1 MIMDKFIKVYKASA
15 GAGKT
20 HTLTQEY
27 IKLILKD
34 EEAYKHVLAVTFTN
48 KATDEMKQR
57 ILAELHKMASDVA
70 SPYREQARR
79 VLIKILHDY
88 PAFSVSTIDRFFQK
102 VIRAFARELGR
113 NITYSVELD
122 EKMVVAQAVDNM
134 FADLEK
140 EGNGELLEWLIAFSL
155 ERIENG
161 DSWKINDSIANLAKN
176 IFSEK
181 FKVKSGNMEQDRMAG
196 VLELKERIAAIISDF
211 ERKSKK
217 IGCEALAIMERSG
230 LAWTDF
236 AGASRGPFAIFYKL
250 SQGESV
256 GEPLKEKFI
265 NCHDNVEV
273 WYPSKRAKEAYK
285 YEDAYNSGLNECI
298 GMLKSLVEDG
308 AELYNT
314 ALCVKDN
321 LGILGIFGTIYS
333 YIMEYCREKNVLMLS
348 ETTMMLTRLI
358 DGSDTPFIYEKVGTW
373 INNFMLDEFQDTSIL
388 QWKNFVPLL
397 ANSIANGEKNL
408 AVGDIKQCIYRF
420 RNSDWSILQREIE
433 REFPGKV
440 DSVPMAENWRSAS
453 NIVNFNNRF
462 FEAAAVDASRLYEPL
477 GAEASSE
484 SFGRAAQIREIYSGF
499 AQKLSPKSSEGGV
512 VRVNFINKE
521 RLKELAESASG
532 ADEEITYDSAVKAHL
547 LAIVRDLLDRGFSQR
562 DIGIL
567 VRYNSEA
574 AFVARALMEA
584 DSNYKVVSA
593 DSLAVSSSPVVLKI
607 VNILKWLNE
616 PDEFSLAVY
625 SALEEGNVHNLDVD
639 SLKFERLEKLPL
651 YQMCE
656 EIVRCCLADEE
667 RKDLV
672 FIQAFLDLVLDYSV
686 NEGSNLNGFLKWWND
701 GGKNKSIS
709 FPEEQDAFQVMTV
722 HKAKGLDFEA
732 VILPYFSERLDYAGN
747 RQPLLWSTAASDLL
761 SYDEPLPVRY
771 GQRLKETSFAEDYL
785 QEKLEV
791 YIDNLNVA
799 YVAFTRPRCELS
811 IIAEEPKE
819 TKSGSKMESVAN
831 LLYKFLDGGYME
843 SNLFSKQTLLPGLE
857 VKSSLNSI
865 DVDGTSVEYKG
876 YVVGVPAGPSG
887 KRRRMYGKYEVK
899 EQFDVP
905 VNMER
910 LKTSLQSGSINDD
923 TTIRNKGIEM
933 HDIFASVTDVDD
945 IDRIEDDENRNLV
958 AKMIASVA
966 KMGWFSDK
974 YEILKECTIIKPD
987 GTLLRPDRVM
997 VNDNEAVVVDYK
1009 FGEYSPSNKKYHKQ
1023 VRSYMQL
1030 LMDMG
1035 YTKVTGYLWY
1045 PLANAVEE
1053 VR

>member
-1 MIMDKFIKVYKASA
+1 MIMDKFIKLYKASA

-57 ILAELHKMASDVA
+57 ILGELHKMASDIS
-70 SPYREQARR
+70 SPYQIQARR

-140 EGNGELLEWLIAFSL
+140 EGNRELLEWLIAFSL

-161 DSWKINDSIANLAKN
+161 DSWKINDNITNLARN

-181 FKVKSGNMEQDRMAG
+181 FKVKSGDMGQDRM
-196 VLELKERIAAIISDF
+196 ESIHSLKGSVTEIIKDF
-211 ERKSKK
+211 ETKSRE
-217 IGCEALAIMERSG
+217 IGKDALAIMERSG

-236 AGASRGPFAIFYKL
+236 AGASRGPFSIFYKL
-250 SQGESV
+250 SQGEST
-256 GEPLKEKFI
+256 GEALKEKFLE
-265 NCHDNVEV
+265 CHNNVDI

-285 YEDAYNSGLNECI
+285 YEEAYNAGLNDCI
-298 GMLKSLVEDG
+298 GRLKTLVEEDSR
-308 AELYNT
+308 LYNT

-321 LGILGIFGTIYS
+321 LDILGIFGTIYS
-333 YIMEYCREKNVLMLS
+333 YIMEYCKEKNVLMLS
-348 ETTMMLTRLI
+348 ETTQMLTRLI
-358 DGSDTPFIYEKVGTW
+358 DGSDTPFIYERVGTW

-397 ANSIANGEKNL
+397 ANSIANGERNL

-420 RNSDWSILQREIE
+420 RNSDWSILHKEIE
-433 REFPGKV
+433 NEFPGNV
-440 DSVPMAENWRSAS
+440 DSEPMVENWRSAA

-462 FEAAAVDASRLYEPL
+462 FEAAAAEASRLYNPL
-477 GAEASSE
+477 GSDARTE
-484 SFGRAAQIREIYSGF
+484 SCVRAALIRQIYSGF
-499 AQKLSPKSSEGGV
+499 AQKLSPKSREGGV

-521 RLKELAESASG
+521 HLKSLAESFTG
-532 ADEEITYDSAVKAHL
+532 EDEAITYDSVVKSHL
-547 LAIVRDLLDRGFSQR
+547 LTTVRSLLARGFRQR

-574 AFVARALMEA
+574 AFVARTLMEA
-584 DSNYKVVSA
+584 DSSYRVVSA
-593 DSLAVSSSPVVLKI
+593 DSLAVSSSQVVLKI
-607 VNILKWLNE
+607 LNILKWLNE
-616 PDEFSLAVY
+616 PDEFSSAIY
-625 SALEEGNVHNLDVD
+625 SALEDGNVHNLDIN
-639 SLKFERLEKLPL
+639 SLEFERLGKLPL

-656 EIVRCCLADEE
+656 EIVRCCLTNDE
-667 RKDLV
+667 RNDLV
-672 FIQAFLDLVLDYSV
+672 FVQAFLDMVLDYSV
-686 NEGSNLNGFLKWWND
+686 KEGSNLSGFLKWWNES
-701 GGKNKSIS
+701 GKNKSIS
-709 FPEEQDAFQVMTV
+709 FPEDQDAFQVMTV

-747 RQPLLWSTAASDLL
+747 RQPLLWSTAASQEFG
-761 SYDEPLPVRY
+761 YDEPLPVRY
-771 GQRLKETSFAEDYL
+771 GQRLKETCFLEDYL

-819 TKSGSKMESVAN
+819 TKSGLKMESVAN
-831 LLYKFLDGGYME
+831 LLYKFVDGGYKEDNDE
-843 SNLFSKQTLLPGLE
+843 SKETGLPSLE
-857 VKSSLNSI
+857 VAASLNYI
-865 DVDGTSVEYKG
+865 DVDGITIETKE
-876 YVVGVPAGPSG
+876 YVVGTPVELSG
-887 KRRRMYGKYEVK
+887 KKVEEYGKYVVE
-899 EQFDVP
+899 EEFEAP
-905 VNMER
+905 VDMER
-910 LKTSLQSGSINDD
+910 LKVSLQSGSINDG
-923 TTIRNKGIEM
+923 TTLRDKGIEM
-933 HDIFASVTDVDD
+933 HDIFASITNIGD
-945 IDRIEDDENRNLV
+945 IAKIEDDGNRRLV
-958 AKMIASVA
+958 EEMIASVEER
-966 KMGWFSDK
+966 GWFSERYDV
-974 YEILKECTIIKPD
+974 LKECTIIKTD
-987 GTLLRPDRVM
+987 GTQLRPDRVM
-997 VNDNEAVVVDYK
+997 VKGSEAVVVDYK
-1009 FGEYSPSNKKYHKQ
+1009 FGEHSPYNKKYHKQ
-1023 VRSYMQL
+1023 VQRYMQL

-1045 PLANAVEE
+1045 PLAYVVEE